1 MVILTLLLSVG
12 DPSSLAALV
21 TILLLAV
28 GSFVGPLAPLT
39 IEVAAECT
47 YPAPE
52 ASFTAVQQ
60 VRSVPSFLIFQVF
73 ARSFFSLFSIFIHL
87 GHLDFSSAVCDAN
100 ALFLPPFLFATRS
113 WAILHRPA

>member
-1 MVILTLLLSVG
+1 MILLTLLLSVS
-12 DPSSLAALV
+12 DPSSLAALI

-28 GSFVGPLAPLT
+28 GSFVGPLAPLA

-60 VRSVPSFLIFQVF
+60 VFDILIWFGV
-73 ARSFFSLFSIFIHL
+73 AVT
-87 GHLDFSSAVCDAN
+87 SSAGTAQVEC
-100 ALFLPPFLFATRS
+100 RS
-113 WAILHRPA
+113 MDHVDLIVHM